1 MNYLFSLTNLTEK
14 MFYFDKPHVC
24 VFGCV
29 SERFSLG
36 HYASLFFLGF
46 FRNCSSLCNFGGC
59 CCAGNK
65 LWGALK
71 LMIESTIENLSFWSI
86 K

>member
-1 MNYLFSLTNLTEK
+1 MNYLFSLTNFTEK

-46 FRNCSSLCNFGGC
+46 FAIAQVYVASVGVVGLVTNCGEL
-59 CCAGNK
+59 
-65 LWGALK
+65 
-71 LMIESTIENLSFWSI
+71 
-86 K
+86 